1 MPDRRHETPSSYER
15 LARYWDDVTRGQLP
29 SNAALDAELSAT
41 IRRFHEIA
49 GRHPGHG
56 PDPRFVEHVMEE
68 LMAMASPT
76 LQAPPDFA
84 VEHMA
89 APNGRAVWPLP
100 QPMLRLPAP
109 RSRWA
114 PGQWVTAAL
123 VLLTLV
129 SSFLAFGPG
138 RHVRRS
144 DQPAFVPAV
153 SGTPATPDAAAGRLA
168 DVLWQSD
175 GGPDFPFGEPS
186 HLTIDPEGRIWLPD
200 GLEHRFLI
208 FAPDGT
214 LEDTWGAPGTGDGE
228 FTFDQSGVPAGAVAF
243 DQS

>member
-1 MPDRRHETPSSYER
+1 
-15 LARYWDDVTRGQLP
+15 
-29 SNAALDAELSAT
+29 
-41 IRRFHEIA
+41 
-49 GRHPGHG
+49 
-56 PDPRFVEHVMEE
+56 MEE

-168 DVLWQSD
+168 DVLWQSS
-175 GGPDFPFGEPS
+175 GGPDFRFGEPS

-208 FAPDGT
+208 FAPG
-214 LEDTWGAPGTGDGE
+214 WHAGGYVGRPGYRRRQIHSP
-228 FTFDQSGVPAGAVAF
+228 FDESGVPAGAVAF
-243 DQS
+243 DSAGNIYVADSGTPAIQKLGPIAR